1 MSSSTNT
8 NHHHLPTSQAY
19 DLWSQVYDTDGNVLQ
34 QLDDIYISTTLPR
47 LVTPDCTVV
56 ELGCG
61 TGRNTLKLI
70 EYGAGRVLAVDNS
83 RGMLEKLV
91 GKLGVLGGGGGKDGR
106 VEVFEVDLNTFSSS
120 SISSNNTAIS
130 TSTSDGDERGDG
142 IGEQRFKKALE
153 GNEINGVVSTLVLEH
168 LELSTFFSAVSK
180 ILPRTGWLLLT
191 NMHWEMGSIS
201 SAGFLDTTTGKKV
214 KPVSINHTKEEI
226 LEEAG
231 KWGFVV
237 EQKEGGGGHGGVKE
251 TGIRDLEH
259 AKEFGRRAEK
269 WVGVLMHVGVVFRR
283 VSLVG

>member
-8 NHHHLPTSQAY
+8 NHRHLPTSQAY

-47 LVTPDCTVV
+47 LITPDCTVV

-61 TGRNTLKLI
+61 TGRNTLKLM

-91 GKLGVLGGGGGKDGR
+91 GKLGVLGGGGGGKDGR
-106 VEVFEVDLNTFSSS
+106 VEVFE
-120 SISSNNTAIS
+120 
-130 TSTSDGDERGDG
+130 
-142 IGEQRFKKALE
+142 RFKKALE

-237 EQKEGGGGHGGVKE
+237 EQEEGGGGHGGVEE

>member
-1 MSSSTNT
+1 MSSSTNI

-47 LVTPDCTVV
+47 LITPDCTVV

-61 TGRNTLKLI
+61 TGRNTLKLV

-91 GKLGVLGGGGGKDGR
+91 EKLCGRKDGR
-106 VEVFEVDLNTFSSS
+106 VEVFEVDLNTFSS
-120 SISSNNTAIS
+120 NTTTIS
-130 TSTSDGDERGDG
+130 TSTGDGDGRWDG
-142 IGEQRFKKALE
+142 SGEEGFRKALE

-191 NMHWEMGSIS
+191 NMHWEMGAIS
-201 SAGFLDTTTGKKV
+201 SAGFLDTTTGKKI
-214 KPVSINHTKEEI
+214 KPVSMNHTKEEI

-237 EQKEGGGGHGGVKE
+237 EQEGEGGGGGHGGVEE

-259 AKEFGRRAEK
+259 AKGFGRRAEK

>member
-8 NHHHLPTSQAY
+8 TNHHLPTSQAY

-47 LVTPDCTVV
+47 LITPDCTVV

-61 TGRNTLKLI
+61 TGRNTLKLV

-91 GKLGVLGGGGGKDGR
+91 EKLGVLGGKDER
-106 VEVFEVDLNTFSSS
+106 VEVFEVDLNTFSSTS
-120 SISSNNTAIS
+120 STSNTTAIS
-130 TSTSDGDERGDG
+130 TSTSDRDERGDG
-142 IGEQRFKKALE
+142 SGEQKFKKALE

-180 ILPRTGWLLLT
+180 ILPQTGWLLLT

-237 EQKEGGGGHGGVKE
+237 EEEEEGGGGHGGVEE

-259 AKEFGRRAEK
+259 AKGFGRRAEK